1 MSSFLRC
8 WVSLWLEVPYWHSV
22 PPWQTCAPL
31 SLFPYSAGVS
41 SSTSLTR
48 RRWEATRL
56 DIARTA
62 ARLFAEQGTGAVTAE
77 RIAGE
82 AGVSLRTFY
91 RYFRSKE
98 EAVAPLLGVGAG
110 LWQEALAASGAN
122 DPREVIPDL
131 IDQVLGREDSGG
143 GSIGRMRGLLQAAAE
158 DPALE
163 AVWHRV
169 NHDSERQLCRTIT
182 TLVDDADPLAV
193 RLLAAAATD
202 AIRIGFEHWVA
213 EDGGPESPA
222 VLARRA
228 FVQLS
233 RGIELHG

>member
-1 MSSFLRC
+1 M
-8 WVSLWLEVPYWHSV
+8 
-22 PPWQTCAPL
+22 
-31 SLFPYSAGVS
+31 S

-62 ARLFAEQGTGAVTAE
+62 ARLFAEQGTSAVTVE

-110 LWQEALAASGAN
+110 LWQEALAGSGAN
-122 DPREVIPDL
+122 DPREAIPDL
-131 IDQVLGREDSGG
+131 IEQVLGRGGSGG
-143 GSIGRMRGLLQAAAE
+143 GSIARMRGLLQAAAE

-163 AVWHRV
+163 AVWQQV
-169 NHDSERQLCRTIT
+169 NHDSERQLCLIIGS
-182 TLVDDADPLAV
+182 LVEDADPLSV
-193 RLLAAAATD
+193 RLLAAAATHS
-202 AIRIGFEHWVA
+202 IRIGLEHWA
-213 EDGGPESPA
+213 RSDDGAESPA
-222 VLARRA
+222 ALASRA

-233 RGIELHG
+233 QGIELRG